1 MINENN
7 TAIVLNEGHYATKY
21 IQQRGFTVYRHLKST
36 NPLTRRLLNFCRN
49 HSFLSRIERLFFD
62 NTINNNNFDNYIVY
76 DARASVE
83 YLKWLRE
90 NHPKA
95 RIILF
100 YDNPVANTEV
110 NVNQLN
116 KKICE
121 CWSFDYDDCKKY
133 GLRYNSEF
141 YFEELV
147 CKERPIR
154 HDIMFLGKD
163 KGRYDRLVEL
173 EKKFADLGLTMYLHI
188 VPDSKLSANKKDRY
202 RAGVSYPRLLEIVSE
217 SRVLLDILQ
226 DDQVGL
232 TLRNMEAVFNGKK
245 QITDNPAIRKY
256 NFYSTDNVFVLGE
269 DDFSKLKEFVR
280 TPSSGYDREI
290 VNYYTFD
297 EWIKRF
303 DD

>member
-1 MINENN
+1 MINKTN

-21 IQQRGFTVYRHLKST
+21 IQEKGYTVYTHLKGT
-36 NPLTRRLLNFCRN
+36 NPFTRRLLNFCRKN
-49 HSFLSRIERLFFD
+49 VFARGIERLFFD
-62 NTINNNNFDNYIVY
+62 EKIREGKFENYIVY
-76 DARASVE
+76 DARASAE

-90 NHPKA
+90 IHPTA

-100 YDNPVANTEV
+100 YDNPIANTEV
-110 NVNQLN
+110 NIEQLN
-116 KKICE
+116 EEICE
-121 CWSFDYDDCKKY
+121 CWSFDYDDCEKY

-147 CKERPIR
+147 CKDRPLKY
-154 HDIMFLGKD
+154 DIMFLGKD

-173 EKKFADLGLTMYLHI
+173 EKKFTDAGLTVYLHI
-188 VPDSKLSANKKDRY
+188 VPDNKLSAKKKERY
-202 RAGVSYPRLLEIVSE
+202 REGVSYSRLLEIVSE

-245 QITDNPAIRKY
+245 QITDNPKIKRY
-256 NFYSTDNVFVLGE
+256 NFYSKDNVFILGE
-269 DDFSKLKEFVR
+269 DDFSRINEFVHSS
-280 TPSSGYDREI
+280 SSGYDKEI
-290 VNYYTFD
+290 VDFYSFD

-303 DD
+303 N